1 MTAPAAAPGRS
12 LLRLVGLTLKH
23 WREDNCP
30 LIAAGLAY
38 YTIISL
44 VPLFL
49 IALAL
54 GGMLLGPIA
63 SVNQL
68 APALEG
74 LFGTQIARPIE
85 NLVLE
90 AARREWGGATLAS
103 VAILFWVASIVFNHL
118 QRALNLVWECPGR
131 RGVGGELLNRL
142 AAFGMVMGTGL
153 FVLVFAVLM
162 AGLGLLRNVLDPW
175 APLLESFPFWWAMN
189 LAIFFLLMMLFWGMV
204 YRFLPTLKLRW
215 RDVGVGALVTTALM
229 TGGIYVLG
237 YYFSRV
243 KFWSIFGAAA
253 SVMVVLIWIY
263 FTNQIFL
270 LGAEFTWAWA
280 HRHVL
285 LNSAGVSTPPPPMSR
300 RP

>member
-1 MTAPAAAPGRS
+1 MTAPVAPPGRWV
-12 LLRLVGLTLKH
+12 LRLVGLTLKH

-54 GGMLLGPIA
+54 GGVLLGPIA

-74 LFGTQIARPIE
+74 LLGAQIARPIE
-85 NLVLE
+85 KMVLD
-90 AARREWGGATLAS
+90 AAQREWGGATLAS

-142 AAFGMVMGTGL
+142 VAFGMVMGTGL
-153 FVLVFAVLM
+153 FVLVFAVMM

-175 APLLESFPFWWAMN
+175 VPLLESFPFWWAMN

-285 LNSAGVSTPPPPMSR
+285 LNNAGVSTPPPPASL

>member
-1 MTAPAAAPGRS
+1 MTSRSAPPGRS
-12 LLRLVGLTLKH
+12 LLRLVGLTFKH

-54 GGMLLGPIA
+54 GGLLLGPIA

-74 LFGTQIARPIE
+74 VFGAQIARPIE
-85 NLVLE
+85 ELVLV
-90 AARREWGGATLAS
+90 AAQREWGGATLAS

-153 FVLVFAVLM
+153 FVLFFAVLL

-175 APLLESFPFWWAMN
+175 APILETFPFWWAMN

-204 YRFLPTLKLRW
+204 YRFLPTLKLGW

-229 TGGIYVLG
+229 TAGIYVLG

-243 KFWSIFGAAA
+243 QFWSIFGAAA

-263 FTNQIFL
+263 FTNQLFL

-285 LNSAGVSTPPPPMSR
+285 LNSAGVSTPPSPTSP

>member
-1 MTAPAAAPGRS
+1 M
-12 LLRLVGLTLKH
+12 
-23 WREDNCP
+23 
-30 LIAAGLAY
+30 
-38 YTIISL
+38 
-44 VPLFL
+44 
-49 IALAL
+49 
-54 GGMLLGPIA
+54 
-63 SVNQL
+63 
-68 APALEG
+68 
-74 LFGTQIARPIE
+74 
-85 NLVLE
+85 
-90 AARREWGGATLAS
+90 
-103 VAILFWVASIVFNHL
+103 
-118 QRALNLVWECPGR
+118 
-131 RGVGGELLNRL
+131 LNRL
-142 AAFGMVMGTGL
+142 VAFGMVMGTGL
-153 FVLVFAVLM
+153 FVLVFAVMM

-175 APLLESFPFWWAMN
+175 VPLLESFPFWWAMN

-285 LNSAGVSTPPPPMSR
+285 LNNAGVSTPPPPASL